1 MALTHAWLACA
12 AYAGGRPCNDIVLGC
27 HDHKR
32 MFVNNFFREFEKIL
46 QVPVLGVFSEISLS
60 PQKPDLEVI

>member
-1 MALTHAWLACA
+1 
-12 AYAGGRPCNDIVLGC
+12 
-27 HDHKR
+27 

>member
-1 MALTHAWLACA
+1 MHGWPALRMPVAVLGCD
-12 AYAGGRPCNDIVLGC
+12 GIVLGC